1 MGMKRRQWLY
11 ALALVGAGC
20 MPAFAQAPAD
30 AQGQLDY
37 TEAELARERAAA
49 AELMREI
56 ETLRTELAALR
67 AAEAKPVLRAV
78 PRKRPRPH
86 ARPALNAT

>member
-1 MGMKRRQWLY
+1 MKPRKWLC
-11 ALALVGAGC
+11 ALLLAGAGC
-20 MPAFAQAPAD
+20 MPAFAQSAD
-30 AQGQLDY
+30 AQNQLDY

-67 AAEAKPVLRAV
+67 AAEAKPVLRAE
-78 PRKRPRPH
+78 PRKRPRPVRL
-86 ARPALNAT
+86 AR